1 MAIAIDASSPI
12 RFTGTPANNV
22 DITSASFTAPANSLL
37 VVHVSA
43 DTNGSSADITISV
56 SDSGG
61 LTWTNRVE
69 RDPGDA
75 GAEAGHASIWTA
87 EQPTSASRTVSVRR
101 TAGNGSTNRISVKV
115 EVVTGADIGGD
126 PIGNVGEG
134 SSTTN
139 NITPNAYTS
148 SADNSRG
155 FGCATCWNQ
164 LGTPTSTDTED
175 GADYSGA
182 ISVISLYKAANT
194 PTSGSTV
201 TMNFDAGG
209 TGAAA
214 WNWVALEVL
223 PAAAGTQTIT
233 ATGIA
238 SAEAFG
244 TSSLQ
249 LNIDTTGIASA
260 EAFGTPSVQLNIDTT
275 GIASGEAFGTPA
287 LELNISATGIPSAEA
302 FGTPVISVAGGD
314 QTITATGIPS
324 AEAFGIPT
332 LTGGAVTEIAFNTL
346 MTATVTLATVGKPVY
361 VLMEETLGTFPR
373 TFQGRVADLS
383 IQHQSGTFHL
393 VYKEG
398 TVNLTTDSGFEFAD
412 VNGKKHWQYE
422 ARDNNQ
428 LSLGEVYLAGS
439 VGGETAKITVHII

>member
-1 MAIAIDASSPI
+1 MAIAIDGSSPA

-37 VVHVSA
+37 VAHVSA
-43 DTNGSSADITISV
+43 DTNGSSENITISV

-115 EVVTGADIGGD
+115 DVWTGTDIGGD
-126 PIGNVGEG
+126 PIGTTGEG

-148 SADNSRG
+148 TVNNSRG
-155 FGCATCWNQ
+155 VGCATCWNQ
-164 LGTPTSTDTED
+164 LGIPTSTDTED

-182 ISVISLYKAANT
+182 ISVISLYKAADT
-194 PTSGSTV
+194 ATSGSTV

-214 WNWVALEVL
+214 WNWVALEIL
-223 PAAAGTQTIT
+223 PGAAGDQTIT
-233 ATGIA
+233 CTGIA

-244 TSSLQ
+244 TASVK
-249 LNIDTTGIASA
+249 LNITGTGIASA
-260 EAFGTPSVQLNIDTT
+260 EAFGTPSIKLNLSPTSIPT
-275 GIASGEAFGTPA
+275 GETFGTPSVK
-287 LELNISATGIPSAEA
+287 LNIT
-302 FGTPVISVAGGD
+302 T
-314 QTITATGIPS
+314 TGIPS

-332 LTGGAVTEIAFNTL
+332 VSNAAGTQTITVVGIPSAEAFGVPVVTGGAVTEVAFNTF
-346 MTATVTLATVGKPVY
+346 MGATVTLSTQGEAIY
-361 VLMEETLGTFPR
+361 LLMQEALGAFPKL
-373 TFQGRVADLS
+373 FQGRVANVS
-383 IQHQSGTFHL
+383 IQHLTGTFYL

-398 TVNLTTDSGFEFAD
+398 TVNLATDAGFEFAD
-412 VNGKKHWQYE
+412 LPGKRSMQFE
-422 ARDNNQ
+422 ARDSNQ
-428 LSLGEVYLAGS
+428 LSMGEFILAGA
-439 VGGETAKITVHII
+439 VGGETARVLVFIV

>member
-12 RFTGTPANNV
+12 RFTGTPANGV

-37 VVHVSA
+37 VAHVSA
-43 DTNGSSADITISV
+43 DTNGSSENITISV

-87 EQPTSASRTVSVRR
+87 EQPSSASRTVSVRR

-115 EVVTGADIGGD
+115 EVATGADIGGD
-126 PIGNVGEG
+126 PIGNVAEG

-139 NITPNAYTS
+139 NITPNTYTS
-148 SADNSRG
+148 SANNSRG
-155 FGCATCWNQ
+155 FGCGTCWNQ

-182 ISVISLYKAANT
+182 ISVVSLYKAANT
-194 PTSGSTV
+194 PTSGTVV

-223 PAAAGTQTIT
+223 PSTGAAAQDITPSSIASAEAFGTAVIT
-233 ATGIA
+233 TGAVDIAPSGIASGEAFGTAIITVGAVDIAPSGIA

-244 TSSLQ
+244 TATITTGVVDISP
-249 LNIDTTGIASA
+249 TGIAST
-260 EAFGTPSVQLNIDTT
+260 EAFGTPTVTN
-275 GIASGEAFGTPA
+275 GTP
-287 LELNISATGIPSAEA
+287 
-302 FGTPVISVAGGD
+302 PVVQSRN
-314 QTITATGIPS
+314 S
-324 AEAFGIPT
+324 RM
-332 LTGGAVTEIAFNTL
+332 LL
-346 MTATVTLATVGKPVY
+346 L
-361 VLMEETLGTFPR
+361 
-373 TFQGRVADLS
+373 
-383 IQHQSGTFHL
+383 QHS
-393 VYKEG
+393 
-398 TVNLTTDSGFEFAD
+398 DGFF
-412 VNGKKHWQYE
+412 
-422 ARDNNQ
+422 
-428 LSLGEVYLAGS
+428 L
-439 VGGETAKITVHII
+439 